1 MTAAGVVV
9 SPAVPAD
16 QRALAGLFQFYIYH
30 FAGLRGAAPD
40 DFEFG
45 PDGLFEPFE
54 HLDSY
59 FADPERS
66 AHVVRVGGRL
76 AGFVLMNRQ
85 SHCGARIDHNIG
97 EFFVAAQYRR
107 GGVGGE
113 VLRQMTVGRPG
124 RWEAAIMASNLPAQ
138 AFWPVAIAALPRVS
152 DITTTQGD
160 GEAWTGPILH
170 FTVPAA

>member
-9 SPAVPAD
+9 SPAAPAD

-30 FAGLRGAAPD
+30 FAGLRDAAAED
-40 DFEFG
+40 YAFG

-54 HLDSY
+54 HLGGY
-59 FADPERS
+59 FTEPERS
-66 AHVVRVGGRL
+66 AHVVRVDGRL
-76 AGFVLMNRQ
+76 AGFVLMNRR
-85 SHCGARIDHNIG
+85 SHCGVTIDHNIG

-107 GGVGGE
+107 GGVGAE

-124 RWEAAIMASNLPAQ
+124 RWEAAIRASNTGAQ
-138 AFWPVAIAALPRVS
+138 AFWPTAIAALPGVS
-152 DITTTQGD
+152 DITTTEGD